1 MNDCRKKIFYKIRK
15 RGNMKKLLLLVL
27 IIFIGAVAY
36 SETEEYKTGLQYFY
50 NRNTKEAEKYFKL
63 AEEKEDTAAYRQLGR
78 LYFYIKKLDLSE
90 EYYKKAVEA
99 GDDYSCYKLGK
110 LYHIQKKYE
119 LSREY
124 YQLGADRGDENS
136 QYKIDI
142 LDGKVKVKVKVI
154 IADEMEEE
162 LERNT
167 ILYENDRDAGV

>member
-1 MNDCRKKIFYKIRK
+1 
-15 RGNMKKLLLLVL
+15 MKKLLLLVL

-99 GDDYSCYKLGK
+99 GDDYSCYGLGTI
-110 LYHIQKKYE
+110 YHIQKKYE
-119 LSREY
+119 LSKEY
-124 YQLGADRGDENS
+124 YQLGADRGDKKS

-142 LDGKVKVKVKVI
+142 LNGKIKEKVI
-154 IADEMEEE
+154 IADGFEEE
-162 LERNT
+162 LERNS
-167 ILYENDRDAGV
+167 ILYENDRDAGRLRY